1 MSFLREPAAEKRR
14 ANPILYMG
22 RNMEF
27 MVRRCFMPY
36 ALLAFAALNIL
47 NVVFFLAAI
56 GANFVWLI
64 SLYSY
69 GAFTLGARLKGTSLP
84 PKPARVVPAE

>member
-1 MSFLREPAAEKRR
+1 
-14 ANPILYMG
+14 MG

-27 MVRRCFMPY
+27 IVRRCFMPY
-36 ALLAFAALNIL
+36 ALLAFAALNIV

-56 GANFVWLI
+56 GANVTWLI

-69 GAFTLGARLKGTSLP
+69 GAFTLGVRLKGTSIS
-84 PKPARVVPAE
+84 PKPAALARAERVSG